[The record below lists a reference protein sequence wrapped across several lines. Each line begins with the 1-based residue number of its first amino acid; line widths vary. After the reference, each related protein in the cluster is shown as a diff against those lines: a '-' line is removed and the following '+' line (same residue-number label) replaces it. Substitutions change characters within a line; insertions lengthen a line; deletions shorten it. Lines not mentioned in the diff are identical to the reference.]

1 MYIETSNAA
10 LNYNNMYSI
19 YIYTYILYHIIIYLW
34 LACFGSLGP
43 HFFLP
48 PRCCMADGS
57 LSQFHHASIV
67 TFIEVRRFRNGIGC
81 AGFHIRL
88 GISFRATVR
97 GVELAHATQGIAH
110 HIEEA
115 ANLGYPYFVW
125 ILILALFPG
134 KHFLTIFLAAFLA
147 VSYARLKMIHE
158 ALLASRGATIKLMNG
173 AISISQV
180 VVLGAIATSAFR
192 RMCHQCIWVCFALE
206 SSFSH
211 QDPKTDRNAACQ
223 Q

>member
-1 MYIETSNAA
+1 MLHIYIIYMISH
-10 LNYNNMYSI
+10 I
-19 YIYTYILYHIIIYLW
+19 YIYILCTCDW
-34 LACFGSLGP
+34 LTLAVLGLT
-43 HFFLP
+43 FFASAVLHA
-48 PRCCMADGS
+48 ADGS
-57 LSQFHHASIV
+57 PSQFHHASIV

-88 GISFRATVR
+88 GICFRATVR

-134 KHFLTIFLAAFLA
+134 KHFLTIFLASFLA
-147 VSYARLKMIHE
+147 ISYASLKMIHE

-173 AISISQV
+173 PISISQV
-180 VVLGAIATSAFR
+180 VFLGAIATSASR
-192 RMCHQCIWVCFALE
+192 RSCHQCIWVCFALG

-211 QDPKTDRNAACQ
+211 QNPKTDRNAACQ